1 MDDPTDR
8 RIQMRKTKSIVVG
21 TAASALLIAAVAGWA
36 ASTTNAHVAARTDVG
51 IAPLQIMM
59 NTTRLPAEHYDDYSF
74 VFN

>member
-1 MDDPTDR
+1 
-8 RIQMRKTKSIVVG
+8 MRKTKSIVVG
-21 TAASALLIAAVAGWA
+21 TAAASALLIAAVAGWA

>member
-1 MDDPTDR
+1 
-8 RIQMRKTKSIVVG
+8 MRKTKSIVVG

-36 ASTTNAHVAARTDVG
+36 VAARTDVG